1 MRNLGFVALS
11 CSLLIPGVGPA
22 YAQDYPIK
30 PIRIFTGEPG
40 GGNDFAA
47 RVMSP
52 ELTRSLGRQ
61 VIVDSRGIFAIETV
75 AKAPPDGY
83 SLLLYAASTWLTPFM
98 RDNTPWDPV
107 RDFAPI
113 TLAMRIP
120 NVLVVHPS
128 LPVRNIRELIA
139 LAKSKPGQLNFS
151 LASPGSVSSLGAEL
165 FKSMAGINIVRVPYK
180 GTAQALNSLISGEVQ
195 MMISVV
201 SAAAPHVKSGR
212 LRALAVTSAQPSPL
226 APGLPTVAGTGL
238 PGYESVST
246 YGMFVPSKTPEAIVA
261 RLNQEIV
268 RVLIRADIREKFFNA
283 GIEAVGTSPEEL
295 AAYVK
300 SEMARMGRVI
310 RDAGIRG
317 E

>member
-1 MRNLGFVALS
+1 
-11 CSLLIPGVGPA
+11 LIPGVGPA

-246 YGMFVPSKTPEAIVA
+246 YGMFVPSKTPEAIVV

>member
-139 LAKSKPGQLNFS
+139 LAKSKPGQLNFPS
-151 LASPGSVSSLGAEL
+151 RRQGPCPVWARNCSSPWPESISCVCHT
-165 FKSMAGINIVRVPYK
+165 K
-180 GTAQALNSLISGEVQ
+180 AQRRHSI
-195 MMISVV
+195 
-201 SAAAPHVKSGR
+201 P
-212 LRALAVTSAQPSPL
+212 
-226 APGLPTVAGTGL
+226 
-238 PGYESVST
+238 
-246 YGMFVPSKTPEAIVA
+246 
-261 RLNQEIV
+261 
-268 RVLIRADIREKFFNA
+268 
-283 GIEAVGTSPEEL
+283 
-295 AAYVK
+295 
-300 SEMARMGRVI
+300 
-310 RDAGIRG
+310 
-317 E
+317 

>member
-11 CSLLIPGVGPA
+11 CSLSIPGVGPA
-22 YAQDYPIK
+22 YAQDYPVK

-47 RVMSP
+47 RVISP
-52 ELTRSLGRQ
+52 ELTKSLGRQ

-113 TLAMRIP
+113 TMAMRIP

-139 LAKSKPGQLNFS
+139 LAKSKPGQLNYS
-151 LASPGSVSSLGAEL
+151 VASPGSVSSLGAEL

-201 SAAAPHVKSGR
+201 NAAAPHVKSGR

-246 YGMFVPSKTPEAIVA
+246 YGMFVPSKTPEAIVV

-268 RVLIRADIREKFFNA
+268 RVLTRADIREKFFNA